1 MYTKFSR
8 RSRLTDPA
16 EAYPED
22 SVAMKLPDVAASV
35 PTSPIASR
43 AWQVTVHDHIEPL
56 AEQWRALETSGCCSV
71 FQSYDWLSVWY
82 EVTLQR
88 GLAEALIVT
97 ARRDG
102 AVAPEVILPLC
113 RLRRRGYFEVT
124 FPDILVGD
132 FAGPLFV
139 SDAFDDPDSVR
150 ALWDMILRTLPACDI
165 VHLTKIAERIG
176 AAPNPLLQLPGLVP
190 FPCRKWGLPLEPWS
204 GSVPDLVPEPVL
216 ASANKR
222 RAALERKYG
231 RIVTWTEDPKQL
243 PELYE
248 ELVQMRTERSERIQR
263 DEALNIDVWR
273 EFYARLAA
281 RRHERMRSIVVR
293 IEIEGQVIATFFG
306 VGYGGAVHYLLP
318 TFAMKKWS
326 RYTPGFQL
334 IVDALEMS
342 SARGYAYFDFTIG
355 DEPYKESF
363 GARQSP
369 LHEIMA
375 PTSLRGWPLYTL
387 WLLKLRLRKYPLVQ
401 ALLRRLLRR

>member
-1 MYTKFSR
+1 MTAAVK
-8 RSRLTDPA
+8 LTDMGATAPT
-16 EAYPED
+16 
-22 SVAMKLPDVAASV
+22 AA
-35 PTSPIASR
+35 TESR
-43 AWQVTVHDHIEPL
+43 PWQVTIHDRIEPL
-56 AEQWRALETSGCCSV
+56 TEHWRALETDGCCSV

-82 EVTLQR
+82 EVTSR
-88 GLAEALIVT
+88 HGLAETLIVT
-97 ARRDG
+97 ARRGG
-102 AVAPEVILPLC
+102 ADAPEVILPLC

-132 FAGPLFV
+132 FAGPLFAK
-139 SDAFDDPDSVR
+139 DAFDEPDSMR
-150 ALWDMILRTLPACDI
+150 SLWEAILRALPACDI

-176 AAPNPLLQLPGLVP
+176 AAPNPLLQLRDVVP
-190 FPCRKWGLPLEPWS
+190 FPSRVWGLPLEPGS
-204 GSVPDLVPEPVL
+204 GTVPDLVPEPVL

-222 RAALERKYG
+222 RAALERKHG
-231 RIVTWTEDPKQL
+231 RIVTWTEDPEQL

-248 ELVQMRTERSERIQR
+248 ELVQLRTARSERIQR
-263 DEALNIDVWR
+263 DEALHIDVWR
-273 EFYARLAA
+273 EFYAVLAA

-293 IEIEGQVIATFFG
+293 IEIEGQAIATFFG

-363 GARQSP
+363 GARPSP

-375 PTSLRGWPLYTL
+375 PTSLRGRLPHTL
-387 WLLKLRLRKYPLVQ
+387 WLLKLRLRRHPRAQ
-401 ALLRRLLRR
+401 ALLRKLLRR